1 MKAFIY
7 LIAGIMG
14 LLIVTTTTASEKQ
27 VVGWIEKIRIFP
39 GGFVLP
45 AKIDTGADNS
55 SLSVKDF
62 TLFDRDN
69 ADWVRFTV
77 IDSGGKEH
85 ELERKLVRVAKI
97 KRHSG
102 PRQERPVVL
111 LGICLG
117 KYYHEAEVNLV
128 DRSKFKF
135 PLLIG
140 RSFAADAVIVDPSAT
155 YTADPECPGAPV
167 E

>member
-1 MKAFIY
+1 MKVAIC
-7 LIAGIMG
+7 LIAGVLG
-14 LLIVTTTTASEKQ
+14 LLMITTPTAAEKQ
-27 VVGWIEKIRIFP
+27 VVGWIEKARIYP

-55 SLSVKDF
+55 SLNVEAF
-62 TLFDRDN
+62 TLFDRGN
-69 ADWVRFTV
+69 EEWVRFTV
-77 IDSGGKEH
+77 TDSDGKEH
-85 ELERKLVRVAKI
+85 KFERKLVRLAKI
-97 KRHSG
+97 KRHTG
-102 PRQERPVVL
+102 PRQERPVVM

-117 KYYHEAEVNLV
+117 KYYNETQVNLV

-140 RSFAADAVIVDPSAT
+140 RSFAAEAVVVDPSVT
-155 YTADPECPGAPV
+155 YTVEPECPGAPV